1 MGRWVAESEIISEAN
16 FDREKV
22 RSMIVPERSMFKNKN
37 QFYRVFQDK
46 QTLYNK
52 LVGNPDTDTQ

>member
-37 QFYRVFQDK
+37 
-46 QTLYNK
+46 
-52 LVGNPDTDTQ
+52 